1 MGEKAG
7 TAKNPARDTPP
18 ELHTTG
24 SVRYS
29 LQFKPIRR
37 INMRLNAP
45 DGLVLVTAPFG
56 VSRKAIDG
64 FVRDNEAWIARQR
77 ERLARQPKAPAHAY
91 VTGETEYLWGKPLKL
106 QVLTDP
112 DMIRQ
117 MCGAGAEEAVR
128 SGKAGVLQNGD
139 TLILA
144 CPAQATAAERGAWM
158 EAWFRRQLGTFLPFV
173 FSGCSTIV
181 GKRAASWY
189 IRKMTTRWG
198 TCNIRTG
205 RVCVNLLLVHLPPE
219 YLSYIVI
226 HELTHLWEGNHGERF
241 KARLDESYPAWR
253 QRREELKRLA
263 YML

>member
-7 TAKNPARDTPP
+7 TAKNPARGTPP

-112 DMIRQ
+112 GMIRQ
-117 MCGAGAEEAVR
+117 MCAPERKKPSAAG
-128 SGKAGVLQNGD
+128 
-139 TLILA
+139 
-144 CPAQATAAERGAWM
+144 
-158 EAWFRRQLGTFLPFV
+158 RR
-173 FSGCSTIV
+173 
-181 GKRAASWY
+181 ASS
-189 IRKMTTRWG
+189 
-198 TCNIRTG
+198 RTG
-205 RVCVNLLLVHLPPE
+205 TR
-219 YLSYIVI
+219 
-226 HELTHLWEGNHGERF
+226 
-241 KARLDESYPAWR
+241 
-253 QRREELKRLA
+253 
-263 YML
+263 